1 MTEDKS
7 AIPEQGA
14 TGSPSADMRDT
25 APGVSATRSDR
36 SPAEEDESEMG
47 GTIRFSDYSRQV
59 AWDRFWDQMYALMLP
74 IVVKRSRQRSSDS
87 AAATSDVSKQKE
99 L

>member
-14 TGSPSADMRDT
+14 TGPPSADERDT
-25 APGVSATRSDR
+25 APGVSATRFDR

-47 GTIRFSDYSRQV
+47 GTIQFSDYSRQV

-74 IVVKRSRQRSSDS
+74 IVVERSRQRSSDS
-87 AAATSDVSKQKE
+87 ATATSDVSKEKE